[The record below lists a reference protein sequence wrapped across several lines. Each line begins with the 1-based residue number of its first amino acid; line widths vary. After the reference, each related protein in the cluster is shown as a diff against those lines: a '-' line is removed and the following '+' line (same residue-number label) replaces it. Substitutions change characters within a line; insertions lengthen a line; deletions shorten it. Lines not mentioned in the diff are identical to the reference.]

1 MFQMPKPE
9 PSHENLAMNDP
20 NYRKQKL
27 ILLDK
32 KQWSYVQDLYN
43 LTPRERE
50 IAEQICQGIG
60 NGGIAKNLRIKPGTV
75 KTHTRNIYRKLRVK
89 NKIAMLLKFLTD
101 TRNDTTNYEQSQSIP
116 VID

>member
-9 PSHENLAMNDP
+9 TSHEDLAMNGP
-20 NYRKQKL
+20 NYKKQKL

-60 NGGIAKNLRIKPGTV
+60 NGSIAKNLRIKPGTV

-89 NKIAMLLKFLTD
+89 NKISMLLKFLTD
-101 TRNDTTNYEQSQSIP
+101 TRNVTTNYEQSQSFP
-116 VID
+116 AID